1 MRQAQKLCPQPLC
14 QMNDLY
20 LNLIHTLLNK
30 FRFIHQNLTKL
41 NYHILILILSFII
54 IVILSIKKLLKNN
67 KMKNQ
72 VKLRK
77 GVHQAKQKSLE
88 RRMTTEYT
96 YSVFTT

>member
-30 FRFIHQNLTKL
+30 FRLIHQNLTKL

-54 IVILSIKKLLKNN
+54 IVILSMKKLLKNN